1 MHNVTING
9 KTYSLEINLGVLE
22 DLEKRGHKI
31 TELSDPDGIS
41 FILQLDILE
50 LGAGVPREELR
61 KYRRARAVIAAIT
74 AELEEVFS
82 LDEEE
87 EYSGENSPGE

>member
-1 MHNVTING
+1 MHSVTING

-22 DLEKRGHKI
+22 DLEARGHAFA
-31 TELSDPDGIS
+31 ELTDPEGFS
-41 FILQLDILE
+41 FRLILDILE

-61 KYRRARAVIAAIT
+61 KFRRMRAVSGAIT

-82 LDEEE
+82 LYDEEE
-87 EYSGENSPGE
+87 DSGDNSPGE

>member
-87 EYSGENSPGE
+87 EYSVENSPGE